1 MNGNCRDDFGDC
13 ILPSNPD
20 GFETCTDYCASI
32 GEECVQQGC
41 GTSTYRAWIDAGDCE
56 QFAAAVGYN
65 DDPCDTP
72 IDFGSSY
79 IRCCCT
85 DRAP

>member
-1 MNGNCRDDFGDC
+1 VCADDFGDC
-13 ILPSNPD
+13 IRVDD
-20 GFETCTDYCASI
+20 GFVTCADYCASI

-41 GTSTYRAWIDAGDCE
+41 GRNTYRAWSSRDFCE
-56 QFAAAVGYN
+56 QLVASVGNYN
-65 DDPCDTP
+65 DACDAP
-72 IDFGSSY
+72 IDFMTDT